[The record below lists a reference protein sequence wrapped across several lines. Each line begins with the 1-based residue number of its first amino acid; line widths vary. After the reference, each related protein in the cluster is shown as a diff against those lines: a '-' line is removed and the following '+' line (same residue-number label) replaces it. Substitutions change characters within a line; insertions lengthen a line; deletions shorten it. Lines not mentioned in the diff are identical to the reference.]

1 MSKYMRLFVMFD
13 LPVQTPVERRL
24 ASQFRQFLLKDGY
37 YMMQFSIYVRICNSH
52 EAVEKHRIRLVQNLP
67 HTGSVRVLVITER
80 QFAMMEVLCGEKLTD
95 IDTKYGDDTLTIL

>member
-1 MSKYMRLFVMFD
+1 MFD
-13 LPVQTPVERRL
+13 LPVQSPVERRL

-37 YMMQFSIYVRICNSH
+37 YMMQFSIYVRICNSY

-80 QFAMMEVLCGEKLTD
+80 QFAMMEVLCGEMLAD
-95 IDTKYGDDTLTIL
+95 VDTKYGDDTLTIL